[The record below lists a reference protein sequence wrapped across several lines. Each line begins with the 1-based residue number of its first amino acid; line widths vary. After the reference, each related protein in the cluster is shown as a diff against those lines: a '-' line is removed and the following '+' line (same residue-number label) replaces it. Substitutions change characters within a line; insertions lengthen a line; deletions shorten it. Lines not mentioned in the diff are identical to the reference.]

1 MVSLDRTHGT
11 TYFHR
16 TLLILTTID
25 NNHSISVISFTCL
38 IFFIN
43 DAKRLRFI
51 FVQAIADALVDG
63 ENIPSTTRFLE
74 KFKIWFDEP
83 VRVCIDRS
91 DAFAGAIGL
100 VFPNANITYD
110 TWHNNETFQ
119 KHLGILM
126 NNLKLTK
133 DSDEYFS
140 RELKEHICNLF
151 YDLAGDPHINV
162 AMQAD
167 KKLEECT

>member
-1 MVSLDRTHGT
+1 M
-11 TYFHR
+11 
-16 TLLILTTID
+16 
-25 NNHSISVISFTCL
+25 
-38 IFFIN
+38 
-43 DAKRLRFI
+43 RFV
-51 FVQAIADALVDG
+51 FVQAIAVALVDG
-63 ENIPSTTRFLE
+63 ENIPSTTWVLE
-74 KFKIWFDEP
+74 RFKIWFDEP
-83 VRVCIDRS
+83 IRVCIDRS
-91 DAFAGAIGL
+91 DAFTSAIRL
-100 VFPNANITYD
+100 VFPNTNITYD

-126 NNLKLTK
+126 GNLKLTK

-140 RELKEHICNLF
+140 RELKEHVCNLF